1 MTISRRTG
9 VRLSFLRQYRANVL
23 VFLILLILVMIGA
36 VISPV
41 FLTWRNF
48 NNLLLQAIAL
58 GFVSLGQTFVILT
71 EGIDL
76 SVGSAISLIM
86 CLTTG
91 MILGRE
97 SLVLP
102 VLALVLMVALAIG
115 FCNGF
120 VHTRTK
126 ISPLIVTLGMMSLL
140 KGCVLLYT
148 TGPYG
153 AIPSFF
159 SYIAWGKIGPVPF
172 PIFLLATGVV
182 VGAVILK
189 KTRFGRYV
197 YATGGNEEIARLAG
211 IKTNKVKII
220 SYMISSFTAFLT
232 GLFLSSRMGMGD
244 PSIGDRYM
252 LDSIIPVLIGGA
264 SLSGGKGGVLGTLL
278 GVFILT
284 ILANLL
290 NLLGV
295 SGWWN
300 WLVEGAIIII
310 AVSFYRKNEL

>member
-1 MTISRRTG
+1 
-9 VRLSFLRQYRANVL
+9 
-23 VFLILLILVMIGA
+23 MIGA

-102 VLALVLMVALAIG
+102 VLALVLMVALSIG

-126 ISPLIVTLGMMSLL
+126 ISPLIVTLGMMSFLRDA
-140 KGCVLLYT
+140 Y
-148 TGPYG
+148 YF
-153 AIPSFF
+153 IPRTLWSDT
-159 SYIAWGKIGPVPF
+159 
-172 PIFLLATGVV
+172 L
-182 VGAVILK
+182 IL
-189 KTRFGRYV
+189 F
-197 YATGGNEEIARLAG
+197 IHC
-211 IKTNKVKII
+211 
-220 SYMISSFTAFLT
+220 
-232 GLFLSSRMGMGD
+232 
-244 PSIGDRYM
+244 
-252 LDSIIPVLIGGA
+252 
-264 SLSGGKGGVLGTLL
+264 LG
-278 GVFILT
+278 
-284 ILANLL
+284 
-290 NLLGV
+290 
-295 SGWWN
+295 
-300 WLVEGAIIII
+300 
-310 AVSFYRKNEL
+310 